1 MLTILSR
8 TWMLDSRS
16 GQNNMSEERGIQYQ
30 YNISEWI
37 GYSKVLLKVNTS
49 EIKWMCASSLFP
61 NAQLMVDGNCWFLCV
76 LVGTAS
82 IPHISK
88 KLGAQGSGDESKSIP
103 QTSL

>member
-8 TWMLDSRS
+8 SWMLDSRS

-49 EIKWMCASSLFP
+49 EIKWMCASS
-61 NAQLMVDGNCWFLCV
+61 AQLMVDGNCWFLCV